1 MNIRHQLALRLF
13 QENDSNVI
21 EIKPISIP
29 IYENNK
35 TEEIFKDATL
45 NKKDIDSLI
54 QMGKYEKEFDFYKI
68 IFEYDKEAKE
78 IKVFYIDF
86 LEKTIL
92 DKKGEFLKM
101 IEIYKYETQEE
112 TVKCTNHIKFDKNN
126 YKISENFL
134 TIYMKN

>member
-1 MNIRHQLALRLF
+1 MNIRYQLALLLF
-13 QENDSNVI
+13 QQNDSNVI

-29 IYENNK
+29 IYEKNK

-78 IKVFYIDF
+78 IKAFYIDF
-86 LEKTIL
+86 WQKTIL
-92 DKKGEFLKM
+92 NKKEEILKM
-101 IEIYKYETQEE
+101 IEIYKYETQEK

-126 YKISENFL
+126 NKISENFL
-134 TIYMKN
+134 TIYIKN